1 MSEHLPHSAE
11 APLRRDIRMITSML
25 GDTLTRTHGQEL
37 LDLVEDVRKA
47 AKDNTLSLPE
57 LDVATA
63 STLAR
68 AFTAYFHLAN
78 VTEQEHRGR
87 ALAEQRADRGGPL
100 AGSLTRVRE
109 RGVDAD
115 DVAQAVAQV
124 SVRSVFTA
132 HPTEVSRR
140 TTLDKLR
147 SVAALLD
154 EPESPRRQARLEA
167 AVDLL
172 WQTDELRIDRPEVI
186 DEARNGIYYLE
197 GLTSAAVLDVLEE
210 LEEQLAPWKVDL
222 PLTTSPLRFGTWMG
236 GDRDGNPNVTP
247 STTRDVLRL
256 QASHGITVIRRKVND
271 LRRTLSVSERLSEI
285 SEDLRTR
292 TTEMLD
298 ALPEVEPRYRRLNL
312 EEPYRLFL
320 TCVDIRLQ
328 LTGVRIRE
336 GAPHVEGRDYRD
348 DGELMEDLLLLHESV
363 ERHQGPLIA
372 GGDLRRL
379 VRTVAAAGLTL
390 ATIDVRE
397 HADKHHEAVGQLVD
411 RLGTLDVP
419 YGDLDRAARTKLLS
433 EELKVYRPLSQQPP
447 PIDEE
452 GLKTTEVFGV
462 IRESL
467 DALGERAIESY
478 IISMTEDVDDV
489 LAAVVLAREAGL
501 VDLAE
506 GTARIGFVP
515 LLETIDELER
525 VEPILEGLLG
535 DPSYRKIVAARGD
548 VQEVMLGYS
557 DSNKSGGIA
566 TSQWQI
572 QRAQRIARDVAK
584 RHQVRLRFFHGR
596 GGSVGR
602 GGGPTYDA
610 IMALP
615 FGTVDGEVKLTE
627 QGEVISD
634 KYALPVLARENL
646 ELLVAGTLE
655 ASLLHR
661 TDRRTPEQAQRW
673 DELMDAVSREA
684 HARYCELVE
693 RPELPEYFLA
703 CTPVDLLG
711 SLHIGSRPSRRPQ
724 QDGGLDGLRAIPW
737 VFGWTQSRQIVPGWF
752 GVGSG
757 LKAVEEHVG
766 DLREMYQQWPF
777 FRTFLDNVAM
787 TLVKADLDIAER
799 YVTTLAP
806 EHTHGILAIVR
817 EEFDLTVAQV
827 LGVTGDSALLDREP
841 VLRTTLEVR
850 ENYLE
855 PLHLL
860 QVQLLERRRDG
871 HEDDPDLERAL
882 LLTINGI
889 AAGMR
894 NTG

>member
-1 MSEHLPHSAE
+1 MSEHLPPSSE
-11 APLRRDIRMITSML
+11 APLRRDIRMVTSML
-25 GDTLTRTHGQEL
+25 GETLSRSHGQEFL
-37 LDLVEDVRKA
+37 ELVESVRTA
-47 AKDNTLSLPE
+47 AKDDTLSLPD

-63 STLAR
+63 TTLAR

-87 ALAEQRADRGGPL
+87 ALAEKRAGEGGPL
-100 AGSLTRVRE
+100 AGALSRVRE
-109 RGVDAD
+109 RGIDAS
-115 DVAQAVAQV
+115 AVAEAV
-124 SVRSVFTA
+124 AHVAVRSVFTA
-132 HPTEVSRR
+132 HPTEVARR

-147 SVAALLD
+147 SVAALLQ
-154 EPESPRRQARLEA
+154 EPETARRQSRLEA
-167 AVDLL
+167 AVELL
-172 WQTDELRIDRPEVI
+172 WQTDELRVERPEVI
-186 DEARNGIYYLE
+186 DEARNGVYYLE
-197 GLTSAAVLDVLEE
+197 GLTSAAVLDVVEE
-210 LEEQLAPWKVDL
+210 LEEQLSSWKVDL

-247 STTRDVLRL
+247 AMTAEVLQL
-256 QASHGITVIRRKVND
+256 QAAHGILVIRRKVNE
-271 LRRTLSVSERLSEI
+271 LRRTLSVSERLSQV
-285 SEDLRTR
+285 SQDLRTR
-292 TTEMLD
+292 TAEMLEH
-298 ALPEVEPRYRRLNL
+298 LPEVEPRYRRLNV

-320 TCVDIRLQ
+320 TCVDVRLQ
-328 LTGVRIRE
+328 LTDARLRSRT
-336 GAPHVEGRDYRD
+336 AHRPGRDYRD
-348 DGELMEDLLLLHESV
+348 DTELMEDLLCLHDSV
-363 ERHQGPLIA
+363 EHHQGPLIA

-379 VRTVAAAGLTL
+379 VRTVATSGLTL
-390 ATIDVRE
+390 ATLDVRE
-397 HADKHHEAVGQLVD
+397 HAEKHHHAVGQLLD
-411 RLGTLDVP
+411 RLGTHEVP
-419 YGDLDRAARTKLLS
+419 YAELDRSSRWKLLS
-433 EELKVYRPLSQQPP
+433 EELTVNRPLSQQPP
-447 PIDEE
+447 PIDEA
-452 GLKTTEVFGV
+452 GATTAAVFGV
-462 IRESL
+462 IRDAL
-467 DALGERAIESY
+467 DALGDRAIESY

-489 LAAVVLAREAGL
+489 LAAVLLAREAGL
-501 VDLAE
+501 VDLAT

-525 VEPILEGLLG
+525 VEPILEGLLS
-535 DPSYRKIVAARGD
+535 DPSYRRVVAARGN

-572 QRAQRIARDVAK
+572 QRAQRRARDVARK
-584 RHQVRLRFFHGR
+584 HDVRLRFFHGR

-661 TDRRTPEQAQRW
+661 QDRRTPEQAGRW
-673 DELMDAVSREA
+673 DAVMDRLSQ
-684 HARYCELVE
+684 HSHQRYCDLVE

-703 CTPVDLLG
+703 CTPVEMLG

-757 LKAVEEHVG
+757 LAAVADDLE

-787 TLVKADLDIAER
+787 TLAKADLAIAER
-799 YVTTLAP
+799 YVTALAP
-806 EHTHGILAIVR
+806 EHTHGILDLVR
-817 EEFDLTVAQV
+817 TEFELTVERV
-827 LGVTGDSALLDREP
+827 LEVTGDQELLDREQG
-841 VLRTTLEVR
+841 LRTTLEVR

-860 QVQLLERRRDG
+860 QVQLLARRRG
-871 HEDDPDLERAL
+871 GEDDPELERAL